1 MKKFVSAVVMTAV
14 ILSLLSMSACDDQ
27 KTPESTVSVTESTIQ
42 SSVVVSVPQESSQIS
57 WEESKTAENA
67 ITSEQMDEMTSSV
80 SNCQYMPQFASQGST
95 FSAKSVANGKTITLI
110 ADDMNLSYTQL
121 VAEQFKVAAEAA
133 GFEKAITAKTDG
145 SESSINT
152 ALNNAVND
160 KSDIIIMFG
169 DINKDKFSTNIEY
182 AQANGIEVI
191 SAGSINSGKNDHFT
205 DHTMPVD
212 YVSIGKYLADWTII
226 KTEGKAN
233 VLAVNCTDS
242 ALSNT
247 IASGFKDEF
256 EKYISG
262 VTGYCTGVNALIGEN
277 GDKLTA
283 KIKEVL
289 LKDKKLNYIV
299 VFDDRMIDSALSAV
313 ELAGVKIPVISTG
326 GSDEAFD
333 FARYGKIEMLIA
345 QSYEWTAYG
354 MVDYAMRILGNV
366 TIPDEQ
372 YVPFRILTQEVISNA
387 IDNFGGL
394 GGNFNRIC
402 FGSHFEYGYN
412 SLWQV

>member
-1 MKKFVSAVVMTAV
+1 MKKFVSAVVLTAV
-14 ILSLLSMSACDDQ
+14 ILSVLSMSGCDDQ
-27 KTPESTVSVTESTIQ
+27 KTPESSVSVSENSVQ
-42 SSVVVSVPQESSQIS
+42 SSIVVSVPQESSQIS
-57 WEESKTAENA
+57 WEDSKTAENA
-67 ITSEQMDEMTSSV
+67 ITDEQINEMSSSV
-80 SNCQYMPQFASQGST
+80 YNYQYMPQFASQGST
-95 FSAKSVANGKTITLI
+95 FSAKSVANGKVITLI

-133 GFEKAITAKTDG
+133 GFSKFIAAKTDG

-160 KSDIIIMFG
+160 KSDIILMFG

-191 SAGSINSGKNDHFT
+191 SVGSVNSGKNDHFT
-205 DHTMPVD
+205 DYTMPVD
-212 YVSIGKYLADWTII
+212 YEKIGKYLADWSII
-226 KTEGKAN
+226 KTNGKVNA
-233 VLAVNCTDS
+233 LAVNCTDS

-247 IASGFKDEF
+247 IASGFKEEF
-256 EKYISG
+256 EQYISG
-262 VTGYCTGVNALIGEN
+262 VTGYCTGVNALLEEN

-283 KIKEVL
+283 KIKEAL
-289 LKDKKLNYIV
+289 LKDSKLNYIV

-326 GSDEAFD
+326 GSDEAFN
-333 FARYGKIEMLIA
+333 FARYGKIEMLVA

-354 MVDYAMRILGNV
+354 MVDYAMRVLGDV
-366 TIPDEQ
+366 TMPDEQ

-394 GGNFNRIC
+394 SGNFNRIC